1 MRMGHQQQ
9 ILLFLLPTPFP
20 KTYHLLPISA
30 TSESLSLEKGYSRQ
44 DYPKILHLGWPCN
57 NLILLLFRLL
67 CSKKRHILLYLIRKT
82 CPFFLLKFQ
91 TYALVTQN
99 YCDSILFLVPFPKE
113 KRTCT
118 NSFAF
123 EHSF

>member
-1 MRMGHQQQ
+1 MRKEHQQQ
-9 ILLFLLPTPFP
+9 ILLFLLSIPFP
-20 KTYHLLPISA
+20 KTYHLLSISA
-30 TSESLSLEKGYSRQ
+30 ALEFLSLEKGYSRQ

-67 CSKKRHILLYLIRKT
+67 CSKKRHILLYPIKKI

-91 TYALVTQN
+91 IHVLVSQN
-99 YCDSILFLVPFPKE
+99 YCGSILFLEPFPKE
-113 KRTCT
+113 RRTCT

-123 EHSF
+123 EYSF